1 MNRKEM
7 SEISNMLHDEPSF
20 FVRML
25 AMHPNQC
32 AELAANELLVREI
45 KKEHYGTG
53 TNTDQ

>member
-1 MNRKEM
+1 M

-45 KKEHYGTG
+45 KKEHYGTR